1 MDKLEKIG
9 FTAALSIL
17 FSWCGAVFVPFLLLV
32 ALQVFDYI
40 TGLLAAKYRQEKIS
54 SYKGFKGIAKKIC
67 MWPLVAVGGIMDWLV
82 TYAVNS
88 IGLSMDVS
96 FVVAIVVRVWLMCN
110 EIISLLENMI
120 DIGVKFPAF
129 MLRFAKN
136 VQSKVEEKGGNIIE
150 SENSHE
156 DN

>member
-1 MDKLEKIG
+1 MEKFEKIG
-9 FTAALSIL
+9 ITAALSVL

-32 ALQVFDYI
+32 AFQIFDYV

-67 MWPLVAVGGIMDWLV
+67 MWLLVAVGGVMDWLV

-88 IGLSMDVS
+88 IGITVNAT
-96 FVVAIVVRVWLMCN
+96 FIVGIIVCVWLMCN

-120 DIGVKFPAF
+120 DIGVKFPSF
-129 MLRFAKN
+129 LMKFAKN
-136 VQSKVEEKGGNIIE
+136 VQSKVDEKGNGMIE
-150 SENSHE
+150 SEDKNE
-156 DN
+156 